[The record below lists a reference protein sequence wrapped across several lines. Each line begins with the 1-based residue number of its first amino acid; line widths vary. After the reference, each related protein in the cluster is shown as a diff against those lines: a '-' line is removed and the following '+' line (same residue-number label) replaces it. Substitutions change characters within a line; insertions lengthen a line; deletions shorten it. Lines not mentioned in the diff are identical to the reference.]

1 MNISYYTIKAGLN
14 PAVGFGYAG
23 KNIVKSLNNLGHVV
37 KYADPKSQVQ
47 LNFTQPH
54 HFKFHKGQYQIGY
67 TPWESTSMR
76 PDWVERFNATDE
88 VWATSD
94 WVAKVFKDNGV
105 TKPIYVYPHG
115 IEDIWKP
122 KKRILKEGQPLKFL
136 HVGEPSPRKDG
147 QLVAEVFGK
156 LFGNNPEYQLTIK
169 AHNFSTI
176 RVYNE
181 RNELVGP
188 EQKYNNIKLISE
200 EYPESMLVNLFHSHH
215 VLVYPSWGEGFGFIP
230 LQGLATGMP
239 VITTFDWAHYKNY
252 VGPLKLKSKLSDE
265 RLPKSVGDEYI
276 GKMYKPDRLHLEDQM
291 VEAAVNFKAYSGYY
305 YAQSTRIHEEYNW
318 DQLTNKA
325 FDHLVKKFS

>member
-1 MNISYYTIKAGLN
+1 
-14 PAVGFGYAG
+14 
-23 KNIVKSLNNLGHVV
+23 
-37 KYADPKSQVQ
+37 
-47 LNFTQPH
+47 
-54 HFKFHKGQYQIGY
+54 
-67 TPWESTSMR
+67 
-76 PDWVERFNATDE
+76 
-88 VWATSD
+88 
-94 WVAKVFKDNGV
+94 
-105 TKPIYVYPHG
+105 
-115 IEDIWKP
+115 
-122 KKRILKEGQPLKFL
+122 
-136 HVGEPSPRKDG
+136 
-147 QLVAEVFGK
+147 
-156 LFGNNPEYQLTIK
+156 
-169 AHNFSTI
+169 
-176 RVYNE
+176 
-181 RNELVGP
+181 
-188 EQKYNNIKLISE
+188 
-200 EYPESMLVNLFHSHH
+200 MLVNLFHSHH